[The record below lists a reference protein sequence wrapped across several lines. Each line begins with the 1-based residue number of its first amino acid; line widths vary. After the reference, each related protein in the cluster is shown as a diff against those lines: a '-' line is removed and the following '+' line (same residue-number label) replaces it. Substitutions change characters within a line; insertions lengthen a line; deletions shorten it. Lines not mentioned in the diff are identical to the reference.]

1 MSPDVER
8 LLAEAMALPE
18 EERAVLAVVLEDS
31 VGRGCCQEGLD
42 AAWAAEIQ
50 HRLTAVRSGEMELI
64 PSEEV
69 ERELEEIL
77 SRTDDPQR
85 ATG

>member
-8 LLAEAMALPE
+8 LLTEAMALPE
-18 EERAVLAVVLEDS
+18 EERAALAVILEDS
-31 VGRGCCQEGLD
+31 VGRGSSPEGLD

-50 HRLTAVRSGEMELI
+50 RRLTAVRSGEVELI

-69 ERELEEIL
+69 ERELEALL
-77 SRTDDPQR
+77 SRTDEPQR